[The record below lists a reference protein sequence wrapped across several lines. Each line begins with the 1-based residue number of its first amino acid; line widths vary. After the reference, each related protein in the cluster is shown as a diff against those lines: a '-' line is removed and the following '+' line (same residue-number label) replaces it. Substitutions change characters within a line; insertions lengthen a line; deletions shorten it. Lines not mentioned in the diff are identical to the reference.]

1 MSTSNLTRYIAPL
14 ALVPALVFAPLSA
27 DASTRFKK
35 AKVLNVQPQYE
46 TVTYTVPTESCRIEQ
61 VPVYD
66 DGYRY
71 QRRSYTAPIV
81 GAIIGGAVGN
91 TVMNGKTRKRVGTAV
106 GAVLGASIGADI
118 SRNRSSR
125 GYHTSSVSYRSEE
138 VCQVV
143 NEIHEEQQL
152 RGYEVKYRY
161 AGETYVTLMD
171 QDPGRFVRVRV
182 DVTPV

>member
-1 MSTSNLTRYIAPL
+1 MSFIRYFAPL
-14 ALVPALVFAPLSA
+14 ALIPSLVFAPLSA
-27 DASTRFKK
+27 DASVSFKK
-35 AKVLNVQPQYE
+35 AKVVKVQPQYE
-46 TVTYTVPTESCRIEQ
+46 TVTYSVPTESCHVEQ
-61 VPVYD
+61 VPVYESD
-66 DGYRY
+66 YRY

-91 TVMNGKTRKRVGTAV
+91 AVLHGKTKKRVGTAV

-118 SRNRSSR
+118 NRQRHQGEYRSRP
-125 GYHTSSVSYRSEE
+125 VSYRSEE

-143 NEIHEEQQL
+143 DEIHEEQQL
-152 RGYEVKYRY
+152 RGYEVKYRF

-171 QDPGRFVRVRV
+171 RDPGRFVRVRV